1 MIMKELLIIFTYTF
15 LIAFIAINLNK
26 AMPSVIAWFK
36 RVIPRKKRK
45 INVDCNLLEQR
56 VGELEKKMAKR
67 RNNDRQAIREEIKNI
82 LIELKK

>member
-1 MIMKELLIIFTYTF
+1 MKELLIIFTYTF

-26 AMPSVIAWFK
+26 AMPSVIQWFK

-67 RNNDRQAIREEIKNI
+67 RNNDRQAIREEIKNV

>member
-1 MIMKELLIIFTYTF
+1 MKELLIIFTYTF

-56 VGELEKKMAKR
+56 VSELEKKMAKR

>member
-1 MIMKELLIIFTYTF
+1 MKELLIILTYTF
-15 LIAFIAINLNK
+15 LIAFIAIHFNK
-26 AMPSVIAWFK
+26 AMPLVIQWFK